1 MNVHH
6 DLIDQLDIILYNSAL
21 IENSFSQIV
30 GWIWIA
36 AFFLEWLNTENDTTL
51 GRMPNEQINK

>member
-1 MNVHH
+1 MYIN
-6 DLIDQLDIILYNSAL
+6 DLIDQLDIILDNSAL
-21 IENSFSQIV
+21 IENSFSQTV

-36 AFFLEWLNTENDTTL
+36 AFFLEWPNTENDTTL